1 MEARY
6 LLTHRLRESEEDSAF
21 QARDARAI
29 TNTDLSVLDG
39 SGESLVKIGDE
50 ILRVLDAHA

>member
-1 MEARY
+1 MK
-6 LLTHRLRESEEDSAF
+6 S
-21 QARDARAI
+21 RAI
-29 TNTDLSVLDG
+29 TNTDLSAWMVAMATIHADKSVLDG